1 MDASHTIVVLA
12 PRDADAHALIARIK
26 QADAPVNEE
35 YVPWTIS
42 NKYYTADVRF
52 RVVSLAQ
59 WTPSVLSGIPA
70 TIFAF
75 QRGEPYAQHVNN
87 IAPHVE
93 AAAPDVVLA
102 VGLGSEPPHPDDPPE
117 GPDAFFADAGFE
129 YAEAA
134 APAAASISSTTADED
149 SEPGVGN
156 LSRVIDALS
165 TIMWPSMQRAA
176 GSNKPPTLGQQI
188 AMLDEGDLEG
198 LDAGE
203 LDADLDEEQ
212 TLAALMADQPVPLP
226 RAQARATQ
234 MAALERWL
242 LENEDLYEREGAE
255 GHDDDASTAA
265 GDDALGQDNSY
276 TREQSA
282 FTSELAASLG
292 TSRDPWAPR
301 FSADATP
308 VAETPPSRG
317 FDDDF
322 SAFVSAPA
330 ISVLSESSADPQV
343 PSLSPT
349 ASMNIPAFST
359 SPLPESSSAGF
370 LAPMRTGGSLHSLS
384 SFGQDEIIDD
394 ATGWMALSETGSHF
408 GDNSLRADL
417 SELGDESSSH
427 LAPGHS
433 FEPGF
438 SPFRPTRSLSDPL
451 EDDPLDFGLPP
462 APAPAG
468 VASSSIP
475 GVRGVGAGEADVRDA
490 RAAFDLVDVL
500 GALAS
505 VREGVQGLDDE
516 RARRDAAARF
526 ASEFVY
532 GRIGD
537 EA

>member
-26 QADAPVNEE
+26 QTDAASNEE
-35 YVPWTIS
+35 YVPWTIA

-59 WTPSVLSGIPA
+59 WTPGVLAGVPA

-129 YAEAA
+129 YAEATPA
-134 APAAASISSTTADED
+134 APASTIPSSVDEDGELGVGSIS
-149 SEPGVGN
+149 
-156 LSRVIDALS
+156 RVVDALS

-176 GSNKPPTLGQQI
+176 GTNKPPTLGQQI
-188 AMLDEGDLEG
+188 AMLDDGDLDG
-198 LDAGE
+198 LDVEDVGAE
-203 LDADLDEEQ
+203 LDEEQ

-226 RAQARATQ
+226 RAHARAAQ

-242 LENEDLYEREGAE
+242 LENEDLHEHEASGE
-255 GHDDDASTAA
+255 HDDETSTTA
-265 GDDALGQDNSY
+265 GDDTQQ
-276 TREQSA
+276 REHNA
-282 FTSELAASLG
+282 FTSELEASLRTLSPSAMG
-292 TSRDPWAPR
+292 SIKDPWAPR

-343 PSLSPT
+343 PALSPI
-349 ASMNIPAFST
+349 ASATIAGTSS
-359 SPLPESSSAGF
+359 SPLPESSSAGL
-370 LAPMRTGGSLHSLS
+370 LAPMRTGGSLHSMS
-384 SFGQDEIIDD
+384 SFGPDEGFDD
-394 ATGWMALSETGSHF
+394 AAGWMALSETGSQF
-408 GDNSLRADL
+408 GDASARHDYAELDL
-417 SELGDESSSH
+417 GGSSSH
-427 LAPGHS
+427 LAPGHA

-451 EDDPLDFGLPP
+451 EDDPQEFGFLPVHSD
-462 APAPAG
+462 AASAAG
-468 VASSSIP
+468 I
-475 GVRGVGAGEADVRDA
+475 REGEADVRDP

-516 RARRDAAARF
+516 NARRDAAARF
-526 ASEFVY
+526 ASEFVF
-532 GRIGD
+532 GRMGN
-537 EA
+537 ET